1 MKKGFTLIEVMV
13 ATMLLSMLVT
23 ILTMIFNQS
32 SIAWSTGVASVTALG
47 DIREKMSVC
56 ARESENVILD
66 DRGNTILGV
75 TSVWDLWKDGK
86 WQVSQNK
93 SGAARTLKAYADFE
107 PKFREQ
113 GLNASDV
120 RDPLLD
126 KVITINGGGA
136 LSQGMGSNHGA
147 NGGGGGGYAT
157 FLVGVHSYGP
167 DGKTGGDNS
176 WDDISTMPEEIV
188 K

>member
-1 MKKGFTLIEVMV
+1 MIEIMV

-32 SIAWSTGVASVTALG
+32 SIAWTTGVASVTALG
-47 DIREKMSVC
+47 DIREEMSVC
-56 ARESENVILD
+56 ASESDNVILD
-66 DRGNTILGV
+66 DRGNSVIGV
-75 TSVWDLWKDGK
+75 TSVWDLWNDGK
-86 WQVSQNK
+86 WTAPA
-93 SGAARTLKAYADFE
+93 SGSMRTLKRWNDFDV
-107 PKFREQ
+107 KFRKQ
-113 GLNASDV
+113 NLGASDI
-120 RDPLLD
+120 RDPLTD
-126 KVITINGGGA
+126 KTIYINGGGA
-136 LSQGMGSNHGA
+136 SGAVGGGGANHGA
-147 NGGGGGGYAT
+147 NGGET

>member
-1 MKKGFTLIEVMV
+1 MLEIMV

-47 DIREKMSVC
+47 NTRQEMSVC
-56 ARESENVILD
+56 ANESQNVILD
-66 DRGNTILGV
+66 DRGNTVLGV
-75 TSVWDLWKDGK
+75 TSVWDLWEDGK
-86 WQVSQNK
+86 WK
-93 SGAARTLKAYADFE
+93 LPSGKARTWRTLKQWNDAGDQL
-107 PKFREQ
+107 FRKQNVGTSEI
-113 GLNASDV
+113 
-120 RDPLLD
+120 RDDPPND
-126 KVITINGGGA
+126 KIVTISGGTAAGRD
-136 LSQGMGSNHGA
+136 S
-147 NGGGGGGYAT
+147 